1 MTQNE
6 LRKIIKE
13 DLTKS
18 DVSSMI
24 SDRLNSY
31 LRKSEL
37 EKDVKKIVADVMEK
51 FYRMMYNKR
60 GFWKNEVS
68 NG

>member
-13 DLTKS
+13 ELTKS

-51 FYRMMYNKR
+51 FYRLMYNKR

>member
-13 DLTKS
+13 ELIKS

>member
-13 DLTKS
+13 ELTKS

-37 EKDVKKIVADVMEK
+37 EKDVKKIVANVMEK

>member
-1 MTQNE
+1 MNQE
-6 LRKIIKE
+6 YLRKIIKE
-13 DLTKS
+13 ELNKQ

-24 SDRLNSY
+24 SDRLNAY

-37 EKDVKKIVADVMEK
+37 EKDVKKIVSDVMEK
-51 FYRMMYNKR
+51 FFKMMYNKR

>member
-13 DLTKS
+13 ELTKS

>member
-1 MTQNE
+1 MNQE
-6 LRKIIKE
+6 
-13 DLTKS
+13 
-18 DVSSMI
+18 
-24 SDRLNSY
+24 Y

-37 EKDVKKIVADVMEK
+37 EKDVKKIVSDVMEK
-51 FYRMMYNKR
+51 FFKMMYNKR

>member
-13 DLTKS
+13 ELTKS

-31 LRKSEL
+31 VRKSEL
-37 EKDVKKIVADVMEK
+37 EKDVKKIVANVMEK

>member
-1 MTQNE
+1 MNQFD
-6 LRKIIKE
+6 LRNIIKE
-13 DLTKS
+13 ELTKQ
-18 DVSSMI
+18 DVNSII
-24 SDRLNSY
+24 SDKLNAY

-37 EKDVKKIVADVMEK
+37 EKDVKKIISDVMEK
-51 FYRMMYNKR
+51 FFKMMYNKR

>member
-1 MTQNE
+1 MHQE
-6 LRKIIKE
+6 YLRKISKE
-13 DLTKS
+13 ELNKQ

-24 SDRLNSY
+24 SDRLNAY

-37 EKDVKKIVADVMEK
+37 EKDVKKIVSDVMEK
-51 FYRMMYNKR
+51 FFKMMYNKR

>member
-13 DLTKS
+13 ELTKS

-24 SDRLNSY
+24 SDRLTSY

-51 FYRMMYNKR
+51 FYRIMYNKR

>member
-6 LRKIIKE
+6 LRKIIKVE
-13 DLTKS
+13 LTKS